1 MKYKIIFIFL
11 LILGCAQNI
20 SKSSK
25 VPFNSKG
32 FAYIYK
38 EEDYNNKIIK
48 SSFDN
53 NLPLVAHNKLRQGTF
68 LKIINPVTNDSITL
82 KNSKKIKYPEF
93 YKLLITEP
101 VANKL
106 NLDFNQPFIELIE
119 VKKNKSFIAK
129 KSKIYQEEK
138 KVSTNAPVEQVKIKD
153 LSNDIKTKK
162 KQANKIFIVIAE
174 FYSNSSAKSLK
185 NRIINE
191 VEGFNQKKLFIKSNK
206 TNEFILLSGP
216 YNSINLVK
224 NDYIQLKN
232 FGFEELDLSIND

>member
-68 LKIINPVTNDSITL
+68 LKIIN
-82 KNSKKIKYPEF
+82 YYMF
-93 YKLLITEP
+93 
-101 VANKL
+101 
-106 NLDFNQPFIELIE
+106 
-119 VKKNKSFIAK
+119 
-129 KSKIYQEEK
+129 
-138 KVSTNAPVEQVKIKD
+138 
-153 LSNDIKTKK
+153 
-162 KQANKIFIVIAE
+162 
-174 FYSNSSAKSLK
+174 
-185 NRIINE
+185 
-191 VEGFNQKKLFIKSNK
+191 
-206 TNEFILLSGP
+206 
-216 YNSINLVK
+216 
-224 NDYIQLKN
+224 
-232 FGFEELDLSIND
+232 